1 MRAQLAR
8 RIEQA
13 ALVLGLLFTLYH
25 MVMVFGVFQESL
37 QHYTNHLTG
46 ALVLT
51 GVTALATSLRRADE
65 GRGSRL
71 LVPWAL
77 ALLLVLGVVAT
88 GYIRLGIER
97 LETLATF
104 LSPTDMVIGA
114 MLLAA
119 IIGFTWAT
127 WGAVVT
133 LVVSAAILYFF
144 FGQHLWGPFAHFGFA
159 PTYVMSYLGLG
170 LTAGLFKWVPLSADT
185 IFLFMVFGAV
195 VNRVHVYMLFMEL
208 GKAIGNAVRGGVAY
222 PAVVGSALI
231 GTVTG
236 NSIGNVVLTG
246 SMTIPLMKRFG
257 YSPASAAAIEAVA
270 SSGAQIMPPIMGL
283 GVFIMAAF
291 LNVSYIDAA
300 LRGTIPAILYFLG
313 VGIAVFFLTRSRGIK
328 HTALIVDWWL
338 AARLAPTFL
347 IAFAVLIGLLLR
359 RYSENYAAFYAIVTM
374 LALALLQGPQRPSLK
389 EIVLGLAEGGVTG
402 AQLAVLVIAA
412 GALAQTVEIT
422 SFSEIAY
429 SLLSHTLL
437 GANTLVALIVAMFF
451 VIVLGTG
458 MPTAIAYV
466 LGAITLAPLL
476 QNLGLDRFAV
486 HFFIFYFAVFANN
499 TPPVA
504 LNVSAA
510 VKIAQAPFWRSCW
523 ETMVLS
529 ATAFF
534 LPFAFV
540 YNPALLE
547 FPRLSW
553 ALVMPSVV
561 TVLATSALAVA
572 IFGHF
577 HTRLGAL
584 RRGLFAIAVAPGL
597 AYVARVELLW
607 LAIFAAM
614 LATAVV
620 AALLAPRPVAAV
632 GYAPDHPQGVDRS
645 VKS

>member
-1 MRAQLAR
+1 MRAQLAQ

-13 ALVLGLLFTLYH
+13 ALALGLLFTLYH

-46 ALVLT
+46 ALALT
-51 GVTALATSLRRADE
+51 GVTALATSLRRAHE
-65 GRGSRL
+65 RRGSRL
-71 LVPWAL
+71 LPWAL
-77 ALLLVLGVVAT
+77 ALLLVLGLIAT
-88 GYIRLGIER
+88 GYIRFGIER

-127 WGAVVT
+127 WGGVVT
-133 LVVSAAILYFF
+133 AVVSAAILYFF
-144 FGQHLWGPFAHFGFA
+144 FGQHLWGPLAHYGFA
-159 PTYVMSYLGLG
+159 PSYVMSYLGMG

-185 IFLFMVFGAV
+185 IFLFMVFGAL
-195 VNRVHVYMLFMEL
+195 VNRMHVYMLFMEL
-208 GKAIGNAVRGGVAY
+208 GKAIGNAVRGGVAF
-222 PAVVGSALI
+222 PAVIGSALI

-257 YSPASAAAIEAVA
+257 FSPSNAAAIEAVA
-270 SSGAQIMPPIMGL
+270 SSGGQIMPPIMGL

-291 LNVSYIDAA
+291 LNVPYIDAA
-300 LRGTIPAILYFLG
+300 LRGTVPAVLYFLG
-313 VGIAVFFLTRSRGIK
+313 VAVAVFVLTRSRGIK
-328 HTALIVDWWL
+328 HTALTVDWKL

-347 IAFAVLIGLLLR
+347 ISFAVLIGLLLR

-389 EIVLGLAEGGVTG
+389 GILLGLAEGGVTG

-422 SFSEIAY
+422 NFSEIAY
-429 SLLSHTLL
+429 ALLSHTLL

-451 VIVLGTG
+451 IIVLGTG

-476 QNLGLDRFAV
+476 QNLGIDRFAV

-510 VKIAQAPFWRSCW
+510 AGIAQAPFWRSCW
-523 ETMVLS
+523 ETVVLS

-547 FPRLSW
+547 FPRMSW
-553 ALVMPSVV
+553 ALVVPSIV
-561 TVLATSALAVA
+561 TVLATFALAVA
-572 IFGHF
+572 LFGHLY
-577 HTRLGAL
+577 TRLGMF
-584 RRGLFAIAVAPGL
+584 RRGLFALAVVTGM
-597 AYVARVELLW
+597 AYVTRVELLW
-607 LAIFAAM
+607 LAIFAVV
-614 LATAVV
+614 LVTAVMV
-620 AALLAPRPVAAV
+620 AFLAPRPEAAV
-632 GYAPDHPQGVDRS
+632 GYNPDRPDRS
-645 VKS
+645 TKP